1 MKKKLLTLSGWCF
14 VLAVILLVSS
24 YFCFHYLTDAGFT
37 TVWHP
42 EAGKPFVTELIADL
56 GVLFLFS
63 SIMTQLIAWILF
75 ENPERNSK
83 R

>member
-1 MKKKLLTLSGWCF
+1 MKKKLLNLSAWSF
-14 VLAVILLVSS
+14 VLALVFLAVA

-42 EAGKPFVTELIADL
+42 EAGKPFVTELVGDL

-63 SIMTQLIAWILF
+63 SIMSQLAARIFWGKDAK
-75 ENPERNSK
+75 E
-83 R
+83 